1 MRNVPALMTLI
12 FSSFLAACVSAP
24 PPAPASPGP
33 SPARTE
39 GSSQLPLI
47 QEMERLLSSGKAAL
61 EANHLSEGIRS
72 FVAVLAL
79 GEENPSAQASRLRDE
94 AEAQLVRIGTR
105 LSLEPG
111 ELWIGPDGS
120 QVAGSCRSVGKEG
133 ALNPAVLL
141 FENWGSGKSP
151 VADASI
157 RFEFV
162 RGGGALTAVVATD
175 VYGRANAILSR
186 LDSPSSD
193 AVVRAVPVFT
203 ERGYTYAFHAA
214 RRDFSYLPPSNVARV
229 VALERGANGVAS
241 NSQTLDYV
249 ASVLK
254 SAGLAAAPLE
264 GKLPGGA
271 FDRAYEGDPTAIRA
285 LASASGAS
293 FIAFVVSDASAP
305 RQTEYGGK
313 KYNIFT
319 SECRTTLRILRD
331 DGTLVFTLPL
341 GNIRGQGGT
350 PQAATADAFAKARSS
365 LASELN
371 KRIEEIRKSVDG
383 Q

>member
-1 MRNVPALMTLI
+1 MRKVPAVLTMV
-12 FSSFLAACVSAP
+12 FAVSLAACVSSP
-24 PPAPASPGP
+24 PPSPNRAEPPA
-33 SPARTE
+33 ARTE
-39 GSSQLPLI
+39 GSSRPPRI
-47 QEMERLLSSGKAAL
+47 QEMGRLLDSGNAAL

-79 GEENPSAQASRLRDE
+79 GAEDDSAQASRLREE

-111 ELWIGPDGS
+111 ELWIGPDGA

-133 ALNPAVLL
+133 ALHPSVLL

-162 RGGGALTAVVATD
+162 RGGGVLTAVVATD

-203 ERGYTYAFHAA
+203 ERGYIYAFHAA
-214 RRDFSYLPPSNVARV
+214 HRDFSYLPPSNVARV
-229 VALERGANGVAS
+229 VALERGFEGVAS
-241 NSQTLDYV
+241 NSQTLDRV

-264 GKLPGGA
+264 GKLPGGG
-271 FDRAYEGDPTAIRA
+271 FDRAYEGDPNAIRA

-319 SECRTTLRILRD
+319 SECRTTLRIIRD
-331 DGTLVFTLPL
+331 DGTLVFSLPL
-341 GNIRGQGGT
+341 ESMRGQGGT

-365 LASELN
+365 LASELD

-383 Q
+383 P